1 MKIGLPAILSGLAL
15 SILLFFAVFGG
26 LVSPHDPQAIEF
38 MPLQAPSLDN
48 FFGTDSLGRDVFS
61 RFVAGGRISF
71 LVGITSVLFAALIG
85 TIAGLTAAYS
95 SKIRAVIMRII
106 DAIWAFPMILLAL
119 ALAASLEPGI
129 GTVIAAIA
137 VVYSPLFARL
147 VYGQSLSILEREY
160 ILAARAFRCG
170 PVRLLF
176 THVLPNLAATVIVQF
191 TLAVGTAI
199 ILESSLSFLGVGV
212 QPPTPSWGAMLRSG
226 YKWIEQAPWLSLLP
240 GLGVYV
246 FVVSFSVIG
255 DWLRVILDPKQLT
268 QRV

>member
-1 MKIGLPAILSGLAL
+1 MRIGVPIISSGLTL
-15 SILLFFAVFGG
+15 LILLFFAVLGG
-26 LVSPHDPQAIEF
+26 LVSPYDPQAIEF
-38 MPLQAPSLDN
+38 IPLQPPSLDN
-48 FFGTDSLGRDVFS
+48 IFGTDSLGRDVFS

-71 LVGITSVLFAALIG
+71 IVGVTSVLLAAFMG

-95 SKIRAVIMRII
+95 NKIRAVIMRII

-129 GTVIAAIA
+129 GTVIISIA

-147 VYGQSLSILEREY
+147 VYGQALSILEREF
-160 ILAARAFRCG
+160 ILAAKAFRCG
-170 PVRLLF
+170 HARLLF
-176 THVLPNLAATVIVQF
+176 THVLPNLGATVIVQF

-199 ILESSLSFLGVGV
+199 VLESSLSFLGVGV
-212 QPPTPSWGAMLRSG
+212 QPPTPSWGAMLRTG
-226 YKWIEQAPWLSLLP
+226 YQWIEQAPWLSLLP

-246 FVVSFSVIG
+246 FVISFSVIG

-268 QRV
+268 QKV